1 MFVDLMSILF
11 SFRLL
16 ADDDSWMSTLYLESV
31 KKNNSDD
38 QSSVE
43 MPDVALFSTEG
54 NTQNEPRI
62 TTLDHFR
69 RGSSLIGLVIKEN
82 EAMKDDENSED
93 SRRRASVKSISS
105 SHEDPVDTLIDRSTQ
120 GLLVE
125 CNFEGWSRR
134 FL

>member
-1 MFVDLMSILF
+1 MSILF

-43 MPDVALFSTEG
+43 MPDVALFSTEE